1 MLPEFG
7 GLTTWAQT
15 NSKEILLT
23 GLMVIVVVLLV
34 KREIGSLIGTIFI
47 VGLLIVMISDPD
59 STIIKIAQGIIDK
72 VMGTGGG

>member
-1 MLPEFG
+1 
-7 GLTTWAQT
+7 
-15 NSKEILLT
+15 
-23 GLMVIVVVLLV
+23 MVIVVVLLV

>member
-15 NSKEILLT
+15 NGKEILLT
-23 GLMVIVVVLLV
+23 GLIIIVVVLLV

>member
-15 NSKEILLT
+15 NGKEILLT
-23 GLMVIVVVLLV
+23 GLIVIVVVLLV